1 MPAEQTEPH
10 SPRRGRAGL
19 ISIGL
24 GVLVL
29 LAWLAGPGG
38 QAWLWPLTP
47 FANVLHVLTAAAL
60 VLGVAA
66 VFEGRRVLATALV
79 LPTLVLVGWSAPR
92 LGSEGEAARPE
103 ADLTVVSWNLGASV
117 ASPDEAAAWIAAS
130 DADVIALCELNPE
143 VADRLTGDFAGR
155 FPHRILHPL
164 GVNGR
169 GVLSRFPIVDDEFL
183 KLEGTR
189 KHLRVTLDVEGRQL
203 RLVVVHLALEAALLG
218 RAEGSV
224 RDVDRL
230 VDDLLEG
237 PPGLLVGDF
246 NSSETSPLY
255 NALSGRLTDT
265 FRESGAGLGFSFPLP
280 FRYWGVP
287 LVPFVRIDHVWRTQG
302 LESVRTWIG
311 DDGGSDHLPVT
322 TRIRFTRSS

>member
-1 MPAEQTEPH
+1 MTAADEHDSTP
-10 SPRRGRAGL
+10 PRRGRAGL
-19 ISIGL
+19 VSISLGL
-24 GVLVL
+24 LVV

-47 FANVLHVLTAAAL
+47 FANVLHVLTAGAL

-66 VFEGRRVLATALV
+66 VFEGRKVLAVALV
-79 LPTLVLVGWSAPR
+79 LPFLVLVGWSAPR
-92 LGSEGEAARPE
+92 LASEEPANRSG
-103 ADLTVVSWNLGASV
+103 ADLTLVSWNLGASV
-117 ASPDEAAAWIAAS
+117 ATPDEVAAWIAAS
-130 DADVIALCELNPE
+130 RADVIALCELNPE
-143 VADRLTGDFAGR
+143 VAARLEREFAER
-155 FPHRILHPL
+155 FPHRVFHPL

-169 GVLSRFPIVDDEFL
+169 GVLSRFPILESEFL

-189 KHLRVTLDVEGRQL
+189 KHLRVTLDVEGHPL
-203 RLVVVHLALEAALLG
+203 RLVVVHLALEAAILG

-224 RDVDRL
+224 RDVDLL
-230 VDDLLEG
+230 VDDLLAG

-255 NALSGRLTDT
+255 HALARRLTDT
-265 FRESGAGLGFSFPLP
+265 FRESGKGLGFSFPLP

-287 LVPFVRIDHVWRTQG
+287 LVPFVRIDHVWRTDG
-302 LESVRTWIG
+302 LQSVETWIG

-322 TRIRFTRSS
+322 TRLAWD